1 MFLNWTG
8 TSYIPFNKVL
18 MMYDMVDHWYFTRYI
33 TKSILCMPICIRGTV
48 IGVVQMVNKQHGDGV
63 FTKVILMVVVVV
75 IMIRMIIVVI
85 SRKTRMP
92 SALLPSTVVSPSTMQ
107 SSMTRSE
114 GVNRNTRCQ
123 YDGDGDGDFGEMYVT
138 NIRWHWKCSPTT
150 MPPQLRR

>member
-1 MFLNWTG
+1 
-8 TSYIPFNKVL
+8 
-18 MMYDMVDHWYFTRYI
+18 
-33 TKSILCMPICIRGTV
+33 
-48 IGVVQMVNKQHGDGV
+48 MVNKQHGDGV
-63 FTKVILMVVVVV
+63 FTKVILRVVVV
-75 IMIRMIIVVI
+75 IMMGMIIVVI

-92 SALLPSTVVSPSTMQ
+92 SALLPSTVGLPFTMQ

-123 YDGDGDGDFGEMYVT
+123 YDGDGDGDGDFGEMYVT